1 MIVGTKQGQWMAR
14 DLWLKGSNGVLGR
27 AAWQV
32 LRLRRSQSART
43 AALRMTNLGWVEEN
57 RQKQEQARIPFGND
71 KQERQ
76 EQEQE
81 QEQQPI
87 QWSIRCAQDD
97 ESWGGVGFVKNEHCH
112 CHCHCHCNRRFPSGM
127 TRRSALFYCV
137 ADSRM
142 VEALFRAV
150 VRAVSWSW
158 VRGASWASMPSFT
171 PGMTTA
177 A

>member
-1 MIVGTKQGQWMAR
+1 MVVGTKQGQWMAR

-97 ESWGGVGFVKNEHCH
+97 ESWGGVGFVKNEQLQLPLPLPLQPQISFG
-112 CHCHCHCNRRFPSGM
+112 NDKKE
-127 TRRSALFYCV
+127 CV
-137 ADSRM
+137 VLLRGGFEDGGG
-142 VEALFRAV
+142 V
-150 VRAVSWSW
+150 V
-158 VRGASWASMPSFT
+158 
-171 PGMTTA
+171 
-177 A
+177 